1 MISTEEIRSRF
12 PQLGQKVYGK
22 QLVYLDNA
30 ATSLRPSAVLNKW
43 NSMSTEFNS
52 NLHRAVHYTAT
63 AATEEYESTR
73 EAVRNH
79 LNAVSSKEVVFT
91 SGATA
96 SLNLAAYSFG
106 DAFVQAGDNI
116 LVSESEHHSNIV
128 PWQQLCIRKGAELRV
143 IKVKDNGELDL
154 NSLESQIDNRTR
166 LVCVAHIS
174 NVLGIINPVK
184 EIAGIC
190 HSHNVPLLVDGAQG
204 IVHCNV
210 DVQDLGCDFYVFSG
224 HKVYAAPETGVLYG
238 KQELLEQMPP
248 FLTGGEMIGTVKW
261 SETTW
266 APLPQKFEA
275 GTQNISGTPTL
286 KPALELAKELNN
298 NNIELEK
305 VKEFLLEK
313 LNSNPL
319 VTLYG
324 NPDDSTLKI
333 PLFSFCVKGAHHE
346 DLALILDKMGIA
358 VRSGQMCAEPLMDRF
373 GVTGM
378 VRASFGAYN
387 TLQEAE
393 YFIASLDRAVK
404 MLL

>member
-30 ATSLRPSAVLNKW
+30 ATSLRPSAVLDKW

-79 LNAVSSKEVVFT
+79 LNAASAKEIVFT

-106 DAFVQAGDNI
+106 EAFVHAGDNI
-116 LVSESEHHSNIV
+116 LVSEAEHHSNIV

-224 HKVYAAPETGVLYG
+224 HKVYAAPGTGVLYG
-238 KQELLEQMPP
+238 RQELLEQMPP

-298 NNIELEK
+298 NNIELEE

>member
-79 LNAVSSKEVVFT
+79 LNAASAKEIVFT

-96 SLNLAAYSFG
+96 SLNLAANSFG
-106 DAFVQAGDNI
+106 EAFVHTGDNI
-116 LVSESEHHSNIV
+116 LVSEAEHHSNIV

-166 LVCVAHIS
+166 LLCVAHIS

-224 HKVYAAPETGVLYG
+224 HKVYAAPGTGVLYG
-238 KQELLEQMPP
+238 RQELLEQMPP

-298 NNIELEK
+298 NNIESEK

-324 NPDDSTLKI
+324 NPEDSALKI